1 MLTLGLVQPDLG
13 PEGDATGEAVARAL
27 ESLGVRKG
35 LVLLPELFHTPYSML
50 PGSGITLD
58 AAPVRR
64 LRAFTADHPALLVCG
79 SVALRGADR
88 LRNTLLV
95 FHRGEATPVYEKAHL
110 FSPMNEARFM
120 EPGQRLSVAD
130 VRWGDDETWR
140 VGFAICYDLRFPE
153 WFRLLREAG
162 CDLVLVPAQWPAP
175 RNTAWTTLLAA
186 RAVENQCFVAGV
198 NRTGEDQ
205 GVPFGGHSGVYGPS
219 GARIGGLEGAPGV
232 LRVEIDRQVPAQAR
246 ARFDS
251 MLDRRADAYRLS
263 GLLPLDVFCF
273 TG

>member
-1 MLTLGLVQPDLG
+1 MLTLGLVQLDIGPD
-13 PEGDATGEAVARAL
+13 GDQTGESAAQAL
-27 ESLGVRKG
+27 ESLGVGKG

-50 PGSGITLD
+50 PGSGISLD
-58 AAPVRR
+58 APLVRR
-64 LRAFTADHPALLVCG
+64 LRAFTAGHPALLVCG
-79 SVALRGADR
+79 SVALRGTDR
-88 LRNTLLV
+88 LRNTLVV
-95 FHRGEATPVYEKAHL
+95 FHRGEVIPVYEKAHL
-110 FSPMNEARFM
+110 FSPMDEARFM
-120 EPGQRLSVAD
+120 DPGERLSVAD
-130 VRWGDDETWR
+130 IRWGDEEAWR

-162 CDLVLVPAQWPAP
+162 CDLVLVPAQWPTP

-198 NRTGEDQ
+198 NRAGEDK

-219 GARIGGLEGAPGV
+219 GARIGGLGGAPGV
-232 LRVEIDRQVPAQAR
+232 LRVEIDARVPTQAR

-251 MLDRRADAYRLS
+251 MLDRRADAYRLT
-263 GLLPLDVFCF
+263 GLLPQEVFRF

>member
-1 MLTLGLVQPDLG
+1 MLTLGLVQLDIG
-13 PEGDATGEAVARAL
+13 PAGDVTGETVVREL
-27 ESLGVRKG
+27 ESLGIGKG

-58 AAPVRR
+58 APPVRR
-64 LRAFTADHPALLVCG
+64 LRAFTADRPALLVCG

-88 LRNTLLV
+88 LRNTLVV
-95 FHRGEATPVYEKAHL
+95 FHRGEATPVYEKVHL
-110 FSPMNEARFM
+110 FSPMDEARFM
-120 EPGQRLSVAD
+120 EPGNRLSVAD
-130 VRWGDDETWR
+130 VRWDDETWR
-140 VGFAICYDLRFPE
+140 VGFAVCYDLRFPE

-162 CDLVLVPAQWPAP
+162 CDLVVVPAQWPTP

-186 RAVENQCFVAGV
+186 RAVENQCFVLGV

-219 GARIGGLEGAPGV
+219 GARVGGMGDAPGV
-232 LRVEIDRQVPAQAR
+232 SRVEIDRRVPAQAR

-251 MLDRRADAYRLS
+251 LLDRRADAYRLS
-263 GLLPLDVFCF
+263 GLLPLDIFRF
-273 TG
+273 TV